1 MVSIRRNAPHLS
13 GQITRLGYHLEL
25 PEAQPQHILEEIVW
39 AKEVEVAKLRERT
52 PLPELQKQVLT
63 APPPRDFLGA
73 LKSSPHPGLIAE
85 VKKASPSKGV
95 IRADFDPVAIAQ
107 SYERAGAHC
116 ISVLTDAQFFQ
127 GSWAYLSQIR
137 QAVSLPLLC
146 KEFIIYPY
154 QIYLA
159 RCQGADAVLL
169 IAAILSD
176 QDLHYFNRI
185 IQALGMVA
193 LVEVHTLGELERVLQ
208 VSGVN
213 LIGINN
219 RNLENFTTDLSTT
232 EALLAEKLPLLQERE
247 MTIVSES
254 GIHTPADVLRV
265 KQAGVQGILVG
276 ESLIKQPDIEQATHH
291 LLTEVMTNPDH
302 PVR

>member
-1 MVSIRRNAPHLS
+1 MVSIRRNSPHLPP
-13 GQITRLGYHLEL
+13 QIARLGYHLEL
-25 PEAQPQHILEEIVW
+25 PSAQPQHILEEIVW
-39 AKEVEVAKLRERT
+39 AKEAEVARMREQV

-63 APPPRDFLGA
+63 APPPRNFLDA
-73 LKSSPHPGLIAE
+73 LTSPPHPGLIAE
-85 VKKASPSKGV
+85 VKKASPSRGV

-107 SYERAGAHC
+107 SYERAGARC

-137 QAVSLPLLC
+137 QAVFLPLLC

-169 IAAILSD
+169 IAALLSN
-176 QDLHYFNRI
+176 QDLHYFNRM

-193 LVEVHTLGELERVLQ
+193 LVEVHTLGELARVLQ
-208 VSGVN
+208 VPGVN

-219 RNLENFTTDLSTT
+219 RNLEDFTTDLSTT
-232 EALLAEKLPLLQERE
+232 EELLAHKLPEIQQRGI
-247 MTIVSES
+247 MVVSES

-265 KQAGVQGILVG
+265 KQAGVQAILVG
-276 ESLIKQPDIEQATHH
+276 ESLMKQPDIEQAVQS
-291 LLTEVMTNPDH
+291 LLSDIN
-302 PVR
+302 

>member
-1 MVSIRRNAPHLS
+1 MVSIRRTRPYLS
-13 GQITRLGYHLEL
+13 PQIRRLGYQLEL
-25 PEAQPQHILEEIVW
+25 ATQPQHILEEIVW
-39 AKEVEVAKLRERT
+39 AKETEVQGLREHL
-52 PLPELQKQVLT
+52 PLHELQKQVLS
-63 APPPRDFLGA
+63 APVPQDFLGA
-73 LKSSPHPGLIAE
+73 LQAPPQPGLIGE
-85 VKKASPSKGV
+85 VKKASPSKGI

-107 SYERAGAHC
+107 SYEKAGARC

-127 GSWAYLSQIR
+127 GSWDYLSQIR

-159 RCQGADAVLL
+159 RCRGASAVLL

-185 IQALGMVA
+185 IHALGMVA
-193 LVEVHTLGELERVLQ
+193 LVEVHTLGELARVLGMA
-208 VSGVN
+208 GVN

-232 EALLAEKLPLLQERE
+232 ESLLAQKFPEIQKRGIV
-247 MTIVSES
+247 MVSES
-254 GIHTPADVLRV
+254 GIHTPEDVMRV
-265 KQAGVQGILVG
+265 KKAGVQGILVG
-276 ESLIKQPDIEQATHH
+276 ESLMKQADIELAVQN
-291 LLTEVMTNPDH
+291 LLREVK
-302 PVR
+302 

>member
-13 GQITRLGYHLEL
+13 RQISRLGYHLEL
-25 PEAQPQHILEEIVW
+25 PDARPQSILEEIVW
-39 AKEVEVAKLRERT
+39 AKEAEVAKLREKV

-73 LKSSPHPGLIAE
+73 LKSPPYPGLIAE
-85 VKKASPSKGV
+85 VKKASPSKGI
-95 IRADFDPVAIAQ
+95 IRPDFDPVAIAQ
-107 SYERAGAHC
+107 SYECAGARC
-116 ISVLTDAQFFQ
+116 ISVLTDQEFFQ
-127 GSWAYLSQIR
+127 GSWEYLYQIR
-137 QAVSLPLLC
+137 QVVSLPLLC

-185 IQALGMVA
+185 IHALGMVA

-208 VSGVN
+208 IPDVR

-219 RNLENFTTDLSTT
+219 RNLQNFTTDLSTT
-232 EALLAEKLPLLQERE
+232 EELLTQKLPEMQERGI
-247 MTIVSES
+247 TIVSES
-254 GIHTPADVLRV
+254 GIYTPADVTRV
-265 KQAGVQGILVG
+265 KKAGVHGILVG
-276 ESLIKQPDIEQATHH
+276 ESLMKQTDIEQAVKQ
-291 LLTEVMTNPDH
+291 LLSECE
-302 PVR
+302 

>member
-1 MVSIRRNAPHLS
+1 MVSIRRTRPYLS
-13 GQITRLGYHLEL
+13 PQIRRLGYQLEL
-25 PEAQPQHILEEIVW
+25 TTQPQHILEEIVW
-39 AKEVEVAKLRERT
+39 AKETEVQGLREHL
-52 PLPELQKQVLT
+52 PLHELQKQVLS
-63 APPPRDFLGA
+63 APVPQDFLGA
-73 LKSSPHPGLIAE
+73 LQAPPQPGLIGE
-85 VKKASPSKGV
+85 VKKASPSKGI

-107 SYERAGAHC
+107 SYEKAGARC

-127 GSWAYLSQIR
+127 GSWDYLSQIR

-159 RCQGADAVLL
+159 RCRGASAVLL

-185 IQALGMVA
+185 IHALGMVA
-193 LVEVHTLGELERVLQ
+193 LVEVHTLGELARVLGMA
-208 VSGVN
+208 GVN

-232 EALLAEKLPLLQERE
+232 ESLLAQKFPEIQKRGIV
-247 MTIVSES
+247 MVSES
-254 GIHTPADVLRV
+254 GIHTPEDVMRV
-265 KQAGVQGILVG
+265 KKAGVQGILVG
-276 ESLIKQPDIEQATHH
+276 ESLMKQADIELAVQN
-291 LLTEVMTNPDH
+291 LLREVK
-302 PVR
+302 

>member
-13 GQITRLGYHLEL
+13 RHISRLGYRLEL
-25 PEAQPQHILEEIVW
+25 PEAEPQNILEEIVW
-39 AKEVEVAKLRERT
+39 VKEAEVEKMREKV

-63 APPPRDFLGA
+63 APPPCNFLGA
-73 LKSSPHPGLIAE
+73 LKSPPHPALIAE
-85 VKKASPSKGV
+85 VKKASPSKGI
-95 IRADFDPVAIAQ
+95 IRADFEPVTIAQ
-107 SYERAGAHC
+107 TYEKAGARC
-116 ISVLTDAQFFQ
+116 ISVLTDETFFQ
-127 GSWAYLSQIR
+127 GSWEYLQQIR

-159 RCQGADAVLL
+159 RCQGADAILL

-208 VSGVN
+208 IPGVN
-213 LIGINN
+213 LVGINN
-219 RNLENFTTDLSTT
+219 RNLENFTTDLGTT
-232 EALLAEKLPLLQERE
+232 EALLTQKLSALQNRGI
-247 MTIVSES
+247 TIVSES
-254 GIHTPADVLRV
+254 GIHTPADVRRV

-276 ESLIKQPDIEQATHH
+276 ESLMKQADIEQAVKA
-291 LLTEVMTNPDH
+291 LLRDVH
-302 PVR
+302 